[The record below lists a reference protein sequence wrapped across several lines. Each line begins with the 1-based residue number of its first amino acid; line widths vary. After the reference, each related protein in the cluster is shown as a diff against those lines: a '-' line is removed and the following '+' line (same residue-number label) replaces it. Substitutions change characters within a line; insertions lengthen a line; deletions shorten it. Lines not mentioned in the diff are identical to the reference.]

1 MGWLVIVVPLVFWLI
16 GCGLVVV
23 FSPQPD
29 NLGIQRGRLAD
40 CPASPNCVS
49 SYEVDELHGMMAIPL
64 VDSAAATQTRLLAII
79 HDQPRTRIIRNEPG
93 YLHVEFRSLVWG
105 FVDDVEFYIDDET
118 GLLHF
123 RSASRLGYGDS
134 NVNRHRLTTI
144 GQLLRVQEGS

>member
-16 GCGLVVV
+16 GRGLVVV